1 MSLPRHLFFVTSV
14 VLSGS
19 VSAGGLL
26 LYEVGTADVGLAS
39 AGYTARAQDAST
51 VLTNPAGMTRL
62 PGQQLLLG
70 AQVLYGD
77 VSFSSSSATSPELG
91 RDDGGNPIGWFPGG
105 GMFYTQQLS
114 PTVTAGFAATGNFG
128 LTESYDNNWVG
139 RYYIQESTLL
149 GLSLLPSIA
158 WKVSPEFSLGAS
170 LNATYGIFRDQV
182 AVNNVLPGA
191 ADGQLKLS
199 DDVWGFGVNIGALY
213 EPQPGTR
220 IGLTY
225 TSKVDLDF
233 STSADFSRL
242 APGLELLLAQRGLLG
257 SNIDLGMSIP
267 QTLNLSFFQ
276 QLDQRWALLGS
287 LGWQN
292 WAQFGDVNVSI
303 DSNDPKSLTTNI
315 DFKNTWHAALGAQM
329 KVSDPW
335 TLNFGMAY
343 DSEFQDNS
351 NISPALPANAAWR
364 FGIGAQN
371 QVSPGF
377 EWGIAAEYIYGGSM
391 DVNKFS
397 DSAVAVGGRG
407 DLVGSYDADM
417 FFLAANFIW
426 KFQ

>member
-1 MSLPRHLFFVTSV
+1 MSFQRGLLFATSAV
-14 VLSGS
+14 FSGS
-19 VSAGGLL
+19 AVAGGLL

-62 PGQQLLLG
+62 PGKQLLLG

-77 VSFSSSSATSPELG
+77 SSFSAGSGTSPELG

-128 LTESYDNNWVG
+128 LSESYDSNWVG
-139 RYYIQESTLL
+139 RYYLQESTLL

-158 WKVSPEFSLGAS
+158 WQVSPEFSLGAS

-199 DDVWGFGVNIGALY
+199 DNVWGFGVNIGALY

-225 TSKVDLDF
+225 TSQVDLDF
-233 STSADFSRL
+233 SANADFSRL
-242 APGLELLLAQRGLLG
+242 APGLELLLGQRGLLG
-257 SNIDLGMSIP
+257 SSIDLGMSIP

-276 QLDQRWALLGS
+276 QMDQRWALLGS

-292 WAQFGDVNVSI
+292 WAQFGKVDVSV
-303 DSNDPKSLTTNI
+303 DSNDPKSLTTSL
-315 DFKNTWHAALGAQM
+315 DFKDTWHAALGAQV

-343 DSEFQDNS
+343 DSGFQDNS
-351 NISPALPANAAWR
+351 NVTPALPANAAWR

-371 QVSPGF
+371 QVNPGF

-391 DVNKFS
+391 DVNKLANS
-397 DSAVAVGGRG
+397 PAVGGRG
-407 DLVGSYDADM
+407 DLIGSIDTDM